1 VFKKVGEK
9 GGLTKKLFD
18 FAYNRNLAAIE
29 GSWFGSWAPERMIW
43 DNIIFKP
50 IRAMLGGRVRFVLC
64 GGAPLS
70 SDTQRFMNIC
80 LG

>member
-1 VFKKVGEK
+1 
-9 GGLTKKLFD
+9 
-18 FAYNRNLAAIE
+18 
-29 GSWFGSWAPERMIW
+29 
-43 DNIIFKP
+43 
-50 IRAMLGGRVRFVLC
+50 MLGGRVRFVLC